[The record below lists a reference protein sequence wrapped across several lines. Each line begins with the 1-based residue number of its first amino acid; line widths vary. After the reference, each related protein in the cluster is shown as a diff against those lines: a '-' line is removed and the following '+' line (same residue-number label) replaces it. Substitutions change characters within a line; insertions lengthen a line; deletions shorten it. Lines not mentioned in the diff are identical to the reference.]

1 MAGGHDQLWKD
12 LIRAFPGD
20 FLRLVDSELAG
31 RLELSSLALE
41 PAEEFLDQPTGAER
55 RMDLVGSAK
64 TLEGNDVL
72 VHVEI
77 ELCYREKVPPQ
88 LCLYNRLLTLR
99 RRRPVHTI
107 VLYLHGGPVGPEA
120 SQFAEISCG
129 RVVGTLDYRSFG
141 LSRSRAERYLDRPE
155 PLAWAFAALMRP
167 SGRDRHAL
175 RRSCF
180 SRIAAAN
187 DLNEV
192 ERFLLFNCVATY
204 LELGGGAVAEFALLR
219 ARYAKPEVE
228 MKPIT
233 WEEKVEA
240 RGLETGLER
249 GKREGKKEGKK
260 EGKEEGKEEGMRE
273 VLLRLLR
280 NRFPGLTGQTIARVA
295 AIRSPEELGSLAERL
310 LTARS
315 LEELGLA

>member
-12 LIRAFPGD
+12 LIRTFPVD
-20 FLRLVDSELAG
+20 FLRLVDDDLTSW
-31 RLELSSLALE
+31 LEVSSLRLE
-41 PAEEFLDQPTGAER
+41 PAQEFLDQPTGAER

-64 TLEGNDVL
+64 TLEGNDVF

-77 ELCYREKVPPQ
+77 ELRYRVKVPPR
-88 LCLYNRLLTLR
+88 LWIYNRLLGLR
-99 RRRPVHTI
+99 RRLPVHTI
-107 VLYLHGGPVGPEA
+107 VLYLRGGPRGPES
-120 SQFAEISCG
+120 SQYSETSCG
-129 RVVGTLDYRSFG
+129 REVGRLCYRSFG
-141 LSRSRAERYLDRPE
+141 LSGARAETFLARTE
-155 PLAWAFAALMRP
+155 PLAWAFAAL
-167 SGRDRHAL
+167 GRTRDGDRHHL

-180 SRIAAAN
+180 AKIASA
-187 DLNEV
+187 DGLTDV

-204 LELGGGAVAEFALLR
+204 LELGGGAVEEYVSLR
-219 ARYAKPEVE
+219 ARHRKPEVD
-228 MKPIT
+228 MKPVT

-240 RGLETGLER
+240 RGLETGMER
-249 GKREGKKEGKK
+249 GKEN
-260 EGKEEGKEEGMRE
+260 GMRE

-280 NRFPGLTGQTIARVA
+280 SRFPLLTGQVVARVE